1 MGVCRLESGLTNNQ
15 TRFPP
20 QGPGIIMKFCIR
32 ASNDEGLRP
41 GDANNFCKTREL
53 CCKIFRY
60 LCFKFFSTPFPG
72 APEAFCG
79 GRGQL
84 PEKGTFSMTNIRIIK
99 KKGQSNIS
107 HSVA

>member
-32 ASNDEGLRP
+32 TSNDDGPRP

-60 LCFKFFSTPFPG
+60 WCFKFFSTPFQG
-72 APEAFCG
+72 RRKHFEAEG
-79 GRGQL
+79 GV
-84 PEKGTFSMTNIRIIK
+84 PVFWGTFF
-99 KKGQSNIS
+99 
-107 HSVA
+107 